1 MKTEIEKQNTREIIF
16 FGEICKQEGYNLPSD
31 IENAYNIE
39 ILGC

>member
-1 MKTEIEKQNTREIIF
+1 MKTETEKQNSREIIF

-31 IENAYNIE
+31 IETAYNIE